1 MTEDQLHVLLHNLR
15 GELTVIKTALS
26 FILEGRTGEL
36 APQTKEFLEQS
47 LQRTENAI
55 QLTFVKR
62 EGEQN
67 G

>member
-1 MTEDQLHVLLHNLR
+1 MTEDQLHILLHNLR
-15 GELTVIKTALS
+15 GELTVIKTEVS

-36 APQTKEFLEQS
+36 APQTKDFLEQT
-47 LQRTENAI
+47 LDRTEKAI

-62 EGEQN
+62 EGEQH